1 MRLRS
6 RKLNNQFFPGFPAR
20 SRFIPLPDL
29 FFTTLLSKIDSLV
42 ELKLVLHIFWRLYQ
56 KKGHPKFVTYS
67 ELLADRV
74 LVEGVGGTG
83 APAEVLS
90 GALESAVNRGVLLY
104 MTLDREGERQDLYF
118 INTEPNRK
126 AIADLQGGELSLD
139 GALPAEPCTREDSPT
154 IFTLYEQNIGLLT
167 PMIAEELKEAEKLY
181 PISWIEEAFKE
192 AVDLNKRNWRYISRI
207 LERWF
212 SEGKESGKFRRH
224 SKEEKDPDR
233 YIKGK
238 YGHVVRR

>member
-1 MRLRS
+1 M
-6 RKLNNQFFPGFPAR
+6 
-20 SRFIPLPDL
+20 I
-29 FFTTLLSKIDSLV
+29 
-42 ELKLVLHIFWRLYQ
+42 LHIFWLLSQ
-56 KKGHPKFVTYS
+56 KKTDLEFVSYE
-67 ELLADRV
+67 ELSADKT
-74 LVEGVGGTG
+74 LLEGMGGAG
-83 APAEVLS
+83 APAEVLRS
-90 GALESAVNRGVLLY
+90 ALESAVNRGVLLY
-104 MTLDREGERQDLYF
+104 MTLDSEGEWQDLYF

-126 AIADLQGGELSLD
+126 AIANLQGGELSLD
-139 GALPAEPCTREDSPT
+139 GALPVEPCARENSPT

-167 PMIAEELKEAEKLY
+167 PMIAEELKEAEKVY
-181 PISWIEEAFKE
+181 PVSWIEEAFKE

-207 LERWF
+207 LERWY